1 MTQRGLEGILDL
13 ASDLTEVLTN
23 ILDIYRRVR
32 RISLQDGNMVD
43 AEAYKALNDSMMGLR
58 ETHKQGVDVLNNMIQ
73 AVDAEKELLNKQDD
87 DNRRDDSSTS
97 RVEG

>member
-43 AEAYKALNDSMMGLR
+43 AEALKALKDSMMGLR
-58 ETHKQGVDVLNNMIQ
+58 ETHEQGVDVLNNMIQ
-73 AVDAEKELLNKQDD
+73 AVDAEKELLNKKDD
-87 DNRRDDSSTS
+87 DTARTN
-97 RVEG
+97 

>member
-1 MTQRGLEGILDL
+1 MTQRGLECILDL

-43 AEAYKALNDSMMGLR
+43 AEALKALKDSMMGLR
-58 ETHKQGVDVLNNMIQ
+58 ETHEQGVDVLNNMIQ
-73 AVDAEKELLNKQDD
+73 AVDAEKELLNKKDD
-87 DNRRDDSSTS
+87 DTARTN
-97 RVEG
+97 

>member
-43 AEAYKALNDSMMGLR
+43 AEAYKALKDSMMGLR

-73 AVDAEKELLNKQDD
+73 AVDAEKELQNET
-87 DNRRDDSSTS
+87 RR
-97 RVEG
+97 

>member
-1 MTQRGLEGILDL
+1 MTQRGLECILDL

-43 AEAYKALNDSMMGLR
+43 AEALKDSMMGLR
-58 ETHKQGVDVLNNMIQ
+58 ETHEQGVDVLNNMIQ
-73 AVDAEKELLNKQDD
+73 AVDAEKELLNKKDD
-87 DNRRDDSSTS
+87 DTARTN
-97 RVEG
+97 

>member
-43 AEAYKALNDSMMGLR
+43 AEARKALNDSMMGLR
-58 ETHKQGVDVLNNMIQ
+58 ATHEKGVDVLNNMIQ

-87 DNRRDDSSTS
+87 
-97 RVEG
+97 EE

>member
-43 AEAYKALNDSMMGLR
+43 AEAIKALKDSMMGLR
-58 ETHKQGVDVLNNMIQ
+58 ETHEQGIDVLNNMIQ
-73 AVDAEKELLNKQDD
+73 AVDAEKELLNKKDD
-87 DNRRDDSSTS
+87 DTARTN
-97 RVEG
+97 

>member
-43 AEAYKALNDSMMGLR
+43 AEAHKALKDSMMGLR
-58 ETHKQGVDVLNNMIQ
+58 ETHEKGVDVLNNMIQ
-73 AVDAEKELLNKQDD
+73 AVDAEKELLNETRQ
-87 DNRRDDSSTS
+87 
-97 RVEG
+97 